1 MYRTYMMLKGSSTYN
16 TREMSMLIDGLVSE
30 CRDAGIETMP
40 QEELERM
47 MKDYGKKIT
56 QRADR

>member
-1 MYRTYMMLKGSSTYN
+1 MIKGSSEYDTK
-16 TREMSMLIDGLVSE
+16 EMSSFIDGIISE
-30 CRDAGIETMP
+30 AKGLGIETLP
-40 QEELERM
+40 PEELERM